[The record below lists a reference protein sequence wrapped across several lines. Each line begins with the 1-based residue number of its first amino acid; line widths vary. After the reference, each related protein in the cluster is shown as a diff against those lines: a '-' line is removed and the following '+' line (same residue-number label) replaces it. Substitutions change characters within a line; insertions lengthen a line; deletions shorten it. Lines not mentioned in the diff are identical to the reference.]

1 MKFIKIC
8 RDGYIRVDRITVLEV
23 VENGEEFAI
32 GITLDGDT
40 RLTLEPFS
48 TRDEA
53 SKRLE
58 EIVAEISKEDEYE
71 TNQISRTRQSHR

>member
-8 RDGYIRVDRITVLEV
+8 RDGYIRVDRITVLHVIE
-23 VENGEEFAI
+23 ECEEFAI

-40 RLTLEPFS
+40 RFMLRSFS

-53 SKRLE
+53 SKRIE
-58 EIVAEISKEDEYE
+58 EIIAEISKEDEHE
-71 TNQISRTRQSHR
+71 KTD